1 MAIMRYTGC
10 LFRKEE
16 YFLKNK
22 RLKSFY
28 DLEFLRLQNGISL
41 LELAVTLAIVSVI
54 SIPLLGIISQ
64 IFSSPL
70 QWNSEM
76 TATNNSSQAV
86 QFISDDALQAQKI
99 TILDKPEYV
108 TFEWVN
114 HSTFPSIAY
123 NVTYSYD
130 EESKSIKR
138 TEKINDDQTS
148 VSSYDSIDSYEDVVI
163 EKTGFLVKVTAIVT
177 VDGIFENVKSTS
189 SRSVLTRVLVA
200 DEPPLPPT
208 YFVAW
213 DDFETKS
220 FIGGDGWEND
230 WVVNGNASIIEDS
243 GTQAIKIFRAENAQ
257 ISSIERKLKLSG
269 HPNPKLQAVM
279 RFENFDAGDLV
290 NILIGPS
297 GGSLT
302 NLATFS
308 KGSDVGSYQSFVWN
322 LSSILL
328 GEEATVRIQ
337 VYTPNIGTSNIGV
350 LIDQVE
356 FISEWSND

>member
-1 MAIMRYTGC
+1 M
-10 LFRKEE
+10 
-16 YFLKNK
+16 KNK
-22 RLKSFY
+22 RLKSIF
-28 DLEFLRLQNGISL
+28 DLEFLRFQNGISL
-41 LELAVTLAIVSVI
+41 LELAVTLAIVAVI
-54 SIPLLGIISQ
+54 SVPLIGIISQ

-70 QWNSEM
+70 QWNAEM
-76 TATNNSSQAV
+76 TATNDSSQVV

-114 HSTFPSIAY
+114 HGTFPSIAY

-138 TEKINDDQTS
+138 TEKINDDQPST
-148 VSSYDSIDSYEDVVI
+148 SSYDSINSYEDVVI
-163 EKTGFLVKVTAIVT
+163 EKTGSLVKVTAIVT
-177 VDGIFENVKSTS
+177 VDGIFENAKSTS
-189 SRSVLTRVLVA
+189 TRSVLTRVLVA
-200 DEPPLPPT
+200 DDPPLPPI
-208 YFVAW
+208 YLVAW
-213 DDFETKS
+213 DDFETKN

-230 WVVNGNASIIEDS
+230 WVVSGNASIIEDA
-243 GTQAIKIFRAENAQ
+243 GTQVIKIFRAENEQ

-269 HPNPKLQAVM
+269 HYNPKLQAVM
-279 RFENFDAGDLV
+279 KFENFDTGDLV
-290 NILIGPS
+290 HIQIGPS
-297 GGSLT
+297 GGSFT
-302 NLATFS
+302 NLITFS
-308 KGSDVGSYQSFVWN
+308 KGSDAGSYQGFVWD